1 MIGLDLRTIIFMSG
15 ILALLLSVVLLFLSF
30 SNPKSI
36 TGLTLWAAAPAF
48 SFAAALLL
56 SWRGQI
62 PDAASIV
69 GANVLMLT
77 GVVLFYWGTQRF
89 FGLAPSYRRWL
100 GVIVATI
107 PFLVWYGLLEPSFTA
122 RVMLMTGLWFGLTC
136 LMILL
141 IWRRGKEVFSTRYMV
156 VVLVLHASIL
166 LLRFLTALLPLPGE
180 HLLDPSRIQSLYVTA
195 NAFIIL
201 ALCIGFILMASDKLR
216 DEFEHAASHDYLTNA
231 LLRRTLIAACE
242 QELERCRRHGRSMVL
257 LMLDI
262 DHFKAINDTH
272 GHQMGDRVLIDFV
285 NRITPLLRRSDQLG
299 RFGGEEFV
307 ILLPETSQEEA
318 LAVAERIRIRV
329 GLPDK
334 DLPPVTVSIGMTSN
348 RPDEG
353 KIDVLLARADKALYK
368 AKEAGR
374 NRIVVV

>member
-1 MIGLDLRTIIFMSG
+1 MIGLDLRTIIIMSG
-15 ILALLLSVVLLFLSF
+15 VLALLLSVVLLFLRF

-36 TGLTLWAAAPAF
+36 QGLTLWAVAPAF
-48 SFAAALLL
+48 VFVATLLL
-56 SWRGQI
+56 GWRGQM
-62 PDAASIV
+62 PDPVSTI
-69 GANVLMLT
+69 GANVLLLT
-77 GVVLFYWGTQRF
+77 SVVFFYWGTRRF
-89 FGLAPSYRRWL
+89 FGLDPFYRRWL
-100 GVIVATI
+100 GVIAATI
-107 PFLVWYGLLEPSFTA
+107 PLLLWYGVFEPSFTA
-122 RVMLMTGLWFGLTC
+122 RVMLVTGLWFCLTC

-156 VVLVLHASIL
+156 VVLLIHASVL

-180 HLLDPSRIQSLYVTA
+180 NLLDPSRIQTLYLTA

-201 ALCIGFILMASDKLR
+201 AVCIGFILMASDKLR
-216 DEFEHAASHDYLTNA
+216 DEFQHAASHDYLTNVM
-231 LLRRTLIAACE
+231 LRRTMIAACE
-242 QELERCRRHGRSMVL
+242 QELERCRRHGRNMVL

-262 DHFKAINDTH
+262 DHFKTINDTH

-299 RFGGEEFV
+299 RFGGEEFLM
-307 ILLPETSQEEA
+307 LLPETSQEEA

-353 KIDVLLARADKALYK
+353 EIDVLLARADKALYK
-368 AKEAGR
+368 AKDAGR

>member
-36 TGLTLWAAAPAF
+36 TGLTLWGAAPAF
-48 SFAAALLL
+48 AFASALLL

-62 PDAASIV
+62 PDVASIV

-77 GVVLFYWGTQRF
+77 SVVLFYWGTQRF
-89 FGLAPSYRRWL
+89 FGLAPSYKRWL

-107 PFLVWYGLLEPSFTA
+107 PFMVWYGLLEPSFTA
-122 RVMLMTGLWFGLTC
+122 RIMLMTGLWFCLTC

-156 VVLVLHASIL
+156 VVLVTHASVL

-180 HLLDPSRIQSLYVTA
+180 GLLDPSRVQSLYITA

-329 GLPDK
+329 GQPDK